1 LFEKLYKS
9 GDIEKF
15 YTNSYTG
22 LMLQPLDM
30 FPGIEIDTAT
40 LIMKRLID
48 ELVSF
53 YNHKCSEK
61 QAKHTESS
69 AQPLT
74 KREEY
79 GLEYIGRYTC
89 WKLSKKLRN
98 SKHWSENRTQMAL
111 SFLCA
116 TTSLNEQE
124 ECNVMINEIN
134 RGSLWCPF
142 V

>member
-48 ELVSF
+48 KLVSF
-53 YNHKCSEK
+53 YNHKRSEK
-61 QAKHTESS
+61 QAEHTESS

-74 KREEY
+74 RRVWVRVY
-79 GLEYIGRYTC
+79 WRIHVLET
-89 WKLSKKLRN
+89 K
-98 SKHWSENRTQMAL
+98 
-111 SFLCA
+111 
-116 TTSLNEQE
+116 
-124 ECNVMINEIN
+124 
-134 RGSLWCPF
+134 
-142 V
+142 